1 MNYQWSIFINLGIIS
16 CGLLLATV
24 IRAKVRF
31 FQRFLI
37 PNSLLAGFI
46 LLPLYNFVF
55 PRLGISS
62 VDLGELAYHLL
73 SLSFVAL
80 SLKALPRKKPGK
92 GRIFGTTLS
101 ILFQFGVQGFIG
113 LILTFVFIK
122 TLYPNLFH
130 SFGYLLPLGYA
141 QGPGQAY
148 SIGSSWSSFGVEGAG
163 SIGLTF
169 AALGFIICS
178 FGGIFIIHYGI
189 KNRWISKEE
198 IKFFKK
204 KSVLSGIIPKGEDL
218 QPGSYQTTETEAID
232 TLTINSIIVI
242 LGYFMAYLVLTGLD
256 FLLSFIGPAGEQLAE
271 TFWGLSFI
279 FAAMMGL
286 LLRQILKVTDN
297 QHIIDN
303 LTMNR
308 LTGLF
313 VDLMVA
319 SAIAAISI
327 VVIKNFWLPILTIAI
342 VGGLVTAFTTFW
354 YSSRVFTDHRF
365 LRSLLVFGV
374 STGTLSTGLALLRV
388 VDPDFESPVATDYTY
403 SAGITFA
410 LAIPYVLTMNLPL
423 HTYTSGDYKWF
434 WMAVLINVA
443 YLIFT
448 GIFFIKFAGK
458 KTFKHKSSIW
468 YPEEVSASE

>member
-1 MNYQWSIFINLGIIS
+1 MSYQWSFFINLGIIS
-16 CGLLLATV
+16 CGLILATI
-24 IRAKVRF
+24 IRSRVYF
-31 FQRFLI
+31 FQRYLI
-37 PNSLLAGFI
+37 PNPLLAGFI

-55 PRLGISS
+55 PKLGLST
-62 VDLGELAYHLL
+62 VDLGEMAYHLL

-80 SLKALPRKKPGK
+80 SLKALPRKKPGR

-101 ILFQFGVQGFIG
+101 VLFQFGVQGFIG

-130 SFGYLLPLGYA
+130 SFGYLLPLGFA

-148 SIGSSWSSFGVEGAG
+148 SIGSSWSVFGVEGAG

-169 AALGFIICS
+169 AAIGFIICS
-178 FGGIFIIHYGI
+178 FGGIFIINHAI
-189 KNRWISKEE
+189 KNGWISKEE
-198 IKFFKK
+198 VRFLKN
-204 KSVLSGIIPKGEDL
+204 KSVKPGIIPKGDKL
-218 QPGSYQTTETEAID
+218 KPGSYLTTETEAID
-232 TLTINSIIVI
+232 TLTLNSAIIL
-242 LGYFMAYLVLTGLD
+242 LGYFMAFLVLTGLD
-256 FLLSFIGPAGEQLAE
+256 MLLSMAGPAGERLAA
-271 TFWGLSFI
+271 TFWGLNFI
-279 FAAMMGL
+279 FAALMGL
-286 LLRQILKVTDN
+286 LLRQILKSTDK

-327 VVIKNFWLPILTIAI
+327 VVIKSYWLPIIVIALA
-342 VGGLVTAFTTFW
+342 GGGATTFTTFW
-354 YSSRVFTDHRF
+354 YSSRVFSDHRF

-403 SAGITFA
+403 AAGITFV
-410 LAIPYVLTMNLPL
+410 LAIPYVLTMNMPL
-423 HTYTSGDYKWF
+423 HTFTSGDYKWF
-434 WMAVLINVA
+434 WTAVLINVA
-443 YLIFT
+443 YLLMT
-448 GIFFIKFAGK
+448 GIFFFRYAGR
-458 KTFKHKSSIW
+458 KTFTHKSSIW
-468 YPEEVSASE
+468 YPAEVSSE